1 MRMAE
6 KNSGAEGRTAL
17 GAPFP
22 CDSKMILFSG
32 RPTSWYEV
40 EMVTGRAKLR
50 GTLVPEREINAIGY
64 NVLDSYIY
72 GYDQKSGQFVRV
84 DSSGAAE
91 VLTPRPRGL
100 PAAFY
105 DVGTLDLNGYYYLY
119 ASGEQRFY
127 TVDLRPGSPT
137 YLRLVE
143 PAAGYGEQTE
153 NYGTA
158 LTQPLKIGDWVWQSQ
173 ENVLYGVADDGTVYR
188 IFTDGQV
195 TALDTTGPDP
205 GSTFGAAV
213 MDRNGVLYAVAGGD
227 GTIYRY
233 LINRTGRRQPGFP
246 QPYRMHTRM
255 VPCVRMRL

>member
-50 GTLVPEREINAIGY
+50 GTLVPEREVNAIGY

-127 TVDLRPGSPT
+127 SVDLRPGSPT
-137 YLRLVE
+137 
-143 PAAGYGEQTE
+143 
-153 NYGTA
+153 
-158 LTQPLKIGDWVWQSQ
+158 
-173 ENVLYGVADDGTVYR
+173 
-188 IFTDGQV
+188 
-195 TALDTTGPDP
+195 
-205 GSTFGAAV
+205 
-213 MDRNGVLYAVAGGD
+213 
-227 GTIYRY
+227 
-233 LINRTGRRQPGFP
+233 
-246 QPYRMHTRM
+246 
-255 VPCVRMRL
+255 

>member
-119 ASGEQRFY
+119 ASG
-127 TVDLRPGSPT
+127 
-137 YLRLVE
+137 
-143 PAAGYGEQTE
+143 GYPKAISEE
-153 NYGTA
+153 
-158 LTQPLKIGDWVWQSQ
+158 
-173 ENVLYGVADDGTVYR
+173 
-188 IFTDGQV
+188 
-195 TALDTTGPDP
+195 
-205 GSTFGAAV
+205 
-213 MDRNGVLYAVAGGD
+213 
-227 GTIYRY
+227 
-233 LINRTGRRQPGFP
+233 
-246 QPYRMHTRM
+246 
-255 VPCVRMRL
+255 